1 MFSST
6 RWRHRMRL
14 LGLGLWGLGLVGVG
28 LLAAMEGFYRLELHR
43 LPGLPTPPEAADR
56 LPANLART
64 WWSLFEPGATLTV
77 EPVWAWTALATVS
90 RPLVFG
96 TPPHLTSG
104 WSLANA
110 VVNSWSAHPS
120 ATGEPLSLKASQ
132 RLALGIWLTRH
143 WSAEELLAF
152 QARHVRLG
160 HGVIGVSEGA
170 RRYLAKET
178 AGITFAEA
186 ALLTSM
192 AGLGGAQREHP
203 ECFIDRL
210 RPRRDR
216 LLQRLREAGVLTQ
229 AEETAARSRSVVL
242 RLADFTEHPCPR

>member
-1 MFSST
+1 
-6 RWRHRMRL
+6 MRL

-43 LPGLPTPPEAADR
+43 LPELPTPPEATDR
-56 LPANLART
+56 LPAKLART

-77 EPVWAWTALATVS
+77 EPVWPWTVVATVS
-90 RPLVFG
+90 RPLVSG
-96 TPPHLTSG
+96 SPPPMRSG
-104 WSLANA
+104 WSLASA
-110 VVNSWSAHPS
+110 VADSWEAHPS
-120 ATGEPLSLKASQ
+120 STGEPLHLKWPQ

-152 QARHVRLG
+152 QARHVKLG
-160 HGVIGVSEGA
+160 HDVIGVSEGA

-186 ALLTSM
+186 ALLTSI
-192 AGLGGAQREHP
+192 AGLGGTQRAHP

-210 RPRRDR
+210 QPRRDR
-216 LLQRLREAGVLTQ
+216 LIQRLREAGAVTH
-229 AEETAARSRSVVL
+229 AEEAAARSEPVVV
-242 RLADFTEHPCPR
+242 RLADFDAHPCPR

>member
-1 MFSST
+1 
-6 RWRHRMRL
+6 MRL

-43 LPGLPTPPEAADR
+43 LPGLPTPPEATDR
-56 LPANLART
+56 LPANFART
-64 WWSLFEPGATLTV
+64 WWSLFEPGDTLTV
-77 EPVWAWTALATVS
+77 EPVWAWTAVAKVS

-96 TPPHLTSG
+96 SLPPPPSG
-104 WSLANA
+104 WNLANA
-110 VVNSWSAHPS
+110 VASSWAAHPS
-120 ATGEPLSLKASQ
+120 PTGQPFHLKSSQ

-152 QARHVRLG
+152 QARHVTLG
-160 HGVIGVSEGA
+160 HDVVGVSEGA

-178 AGITFAEA
+178 ADITFAEA

-203 ECFIDRL
+203 ECFIERI

-216 LLQRLREAGVLTQ
+216 LIQRLREAGAVTH
-229 AEETAARSRSVVL
+229 AEEAAARSQPIVL
-242 RLADFTEHPCPR
+242 SLADFDAHPCSR